1 MRPLPFLV
9 LLVTGAFVTSPFW
22 SGQFDGFEAGQ
33 FPIPQEDPPIQ
44 PAGWAFSI
52 WSVIYLGLLASALF
66 GAWRRADDPGWDRV
80 RAPLLLSLALGTP
93 WLWIAQRSAEWAT
106 VLIVGMAITAIAA
119 LLRAPERDRWLL
131 RAPVGLYA
139 GWLTAATFVSLAAVL
154 AGHGIALDDVRWAM
168 VGIPAAL
175 LAALAVLGAR
185 PRAWEYALAV
195 GWALFGIAAKNG
207 MELPVVTGLALG
219 GILALAAVTWAGRWR
234 PAA

>member
-1 MRPLPFLV
+1 
-9 LLVTGAFVTSPFW
+9 
-22 SGQFDGFEAGQ
+22 
-33 FPIPQEDPPIQ
+33 
-44 PAGWAFSI
+44 
-52 WSVIYLGLLASALF
+52 
-66 GAWRRADDPGWDRV
+66 
-80 RAPLLLSLALGTP
+80 
-93 WLWIAQRSAEWAT
+93 
-106 VLIVGMAITAIAA
+106 MAITAIAA

-175 LAALAVLGAR
+175 LAALAVLGTR

-219 GILALAAVTWAGRWR
+219 GILALAAVTWGGRWR